1 MYTRKSKR
9 IENKITATS
18 TPNPVCEQSL
28 QYLEKNFSPIL
39 KRKEKRNSN
48 TDFDSSDDNSD
59 EWSVSEAT
67 SSSTPIFTKNKCI
80 KPDVTNNYINVFS
93 HLAMSQSRKFLLI
106 GGTIAMIVG
115 ILGIRTFPNDMIINS
130 TTLIEVQTKFPSQSK
145 DTWDAISSG
154 INEVKLFNKPSVFIL
169 LYNKE
174 ASETVDLFLQTV
186 SRYASGILND
196 DYNTQPIVLTSNHL
210 NTIKARSDYGY
221 IINKYKPELEEKSVM
236 VVKNLDKIP
245 GEIAQAFHSMCD
257 EISPLVPKA
266 MFIFTIQ
273 IKNFTSEKS
282 DFELI
287 EDILRRSWQDL
298 DDDIFYPLVTRISS
312 MVLRIEPENML

>member
-80 KPDVTNNYINVFS
+80 KPDVTNNYIHVFS

-106 GGTIAMIVG
+106 CGAIAIIDGV
-115 ILGIRTFPNDMIINS
+115 LGIRTFPNDMIINS

-154 INEVKLFNKPSVFIL
+154 INEVKLFNKPSI
-169 LYNKE
+169 Y
-174 ASETVDLFLQTV
+174 FLQTV